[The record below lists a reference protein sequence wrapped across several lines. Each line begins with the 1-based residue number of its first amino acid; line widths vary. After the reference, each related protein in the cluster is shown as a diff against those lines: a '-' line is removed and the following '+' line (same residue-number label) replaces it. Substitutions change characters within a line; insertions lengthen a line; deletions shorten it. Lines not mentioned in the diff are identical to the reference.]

1 MKLTR
6 LVLSDLHLANGS
18 KLGELNPME
27 DFFHDERFAELLEHY
42 DEECSGR
49 GGVEL
54 ILNGDIFDL
63 LKIKIEGVWPLDI
76 TDHVATEKLRQ
87 CLEGHPRFVHAL
99 KRFLETEENRVTYL
113 PGNHDLE
120 MWFPGAQE
128 LFRRYVAPGSAAERV
143 RFITSSDTYY
153 LPEGIQIRHGHQ
165 FERIHRVDYNAMTR
179 KRRDG
184 SEIMFLPWGTLWIL
198 EVLNPLKELR
208 SHIDRIQPLSR
219 FIFGSLIFD
228 PKIALRFFWHSTVYF
243 LRHRVF
249 ALSAWTDRVRKLPA
263 MVREDLLELGGGY
276 DAHAER
282 ALRKVRGVHTLIV
295 GHSHGPRYKQFR
307 DGKILVNTGTWVKM
321 INLDLKYLGQD
332 SGLTYAVVEYG
343 DTGKPRTSLMRWL
356 GRHVP
361 CEPVPYTD

>member
-1 MKLTR
+1 MTLTR
-6 LVLSDLHLANGS
+6 LVLSDLHLANGR
-18 KLGELNPME
+18 KLGEPNPME
-27 DFFHDERFAELLEHY
+27 DFFHDERFAELLSHY
-42 DEECSGR
+42 DLEHGQT

-63 LKIKIEGVWPLDI
+63 LKIKIDGVWPLEI
-76 TDHVATEKLRQ
+76 TEHVAVEKLRP

-99 KRFLETEENRVTYL
+99 KTFLENPENRLTYL

-128 LFRRYVAPGSAAERV
+128 LFMRYVAPGEAAERV
-143 RFITSSDTYY
+143 RFITRSDTYY
-153 LPEGIQIRHGHQ
+153 LPEGIQVRHGHQ
-165 FERIHRVDYNAMTR
+165 FERIHRVDYDHMTR

-184 SEIMFLPWGTLWIL
+184 SEILFLPWGTLWIL

-219 FIFGSLIFD
+219 FILGSLVFD
-228 PKIALRFFWHSTVYF
+228 PRIALTFFWRSTVYF

-249 ALSAWTDRVRKLPA
+249 ALSAWTDRIRKLPR

-276 DAHAER
+276 LAHSER

-295 GHSHGPRYKQFR
+295 GHSHNPRYKQYQ
-307 DGKILVNTGTWVKM
+307 DGKVLVNTGTWVKM
-321 INLDLKYLGQD
+321 INLDLKHLGQA
-332 SGLTYAVVEYG
+332 SGLTYAVIEYE
-343 DTGKPRTSLMRWL
+343 DSGKPRTSLMRWI
-356 GRHVP
+356 GRQLP
-361 CEPVPYTD
+361 CEQVPYSE